1 MESDLSGDPDMKG
14 KALKNAFELVRQK
27 RYTFACAFFIFA
39 GKWRDALDVCIRYL
53 NDASL
58 ALLVARL

>member
-1 MESDLSGDPDMKG
+1 MKG